1 MGLRERIFASVVV
14 DIAIGLAAAVV
25 LPAAAQSPGV
35 ALVVDRVG
43 AVSLGE
49 AGATRPVATL
59 AVLPAGTRLQLE
71 PASSLTLLYV
81 ASGDEY
87 TVSGPG
93 GAQVDAAGV
102 STTQGAVAR
111 RRAPGA
117 AKPVQLRGD
126 ALAMGVVVM
135 RSGGLR
141 ARRPAGAL
149 TAPPERFAWEAFA
162 RNDRYIV
169 ELRDA
174 AGAVV
179 YEGRAQGLAL
189 PFPASITLKPQE
201 RYTWSVTV
209 VGDSALALTS
219 GASFTLAAD
228 DVRDEAKRVRPAESA
243 AFSDRL
249 VYALWLEQ
257 VGAVGEARQMWQAL
271 AEQRPD
277 DDALTARARR

>member
-1 MGLRERIFASVVV
+1 MGLRERIFSNVVV
-14 DIAIGLAAAVV
+14 GLGLAAMSAM
-25 LPAAAQSPGV
+25 PAAAQSPGL

-43 AVSLGE
+43 TVSIAD
-49 AGATRPVATL
+49 AGAARPLATL

-93 GAQVDAAGV
+93 GAQVDAAGI

-117 AKPVQLRGD
+117 ARPVQLRGD
-126 ALAMGVVVM
+126 ALAMGGVVM

-141 ARRPAGAL
+141 ARQPAGML

-162 RNDRYIV
+162 RSDRYVV

-174 AGAVV
+174 AGTVV
-179 YEGRAQGLAL
+179 FEGRVQGLAL
-189 PFPASITLKPQE
+189 PFPASLALRPQE
-201 RYTWSVTV
+201 RYTWTV
-209 VGDSALALTS
+209 AVSGDSALALTS
-219 GASFTLAAD
+219 GANFTVASD
-228 DVRDEAKRVRPAESA
+228 DVRDEARRVRPTDGA

-257 VGAVGEARQMWQAL
+257 VGAVGEARQMWQSL

>member
-1 MGLRERIFASVVV
+1 MGLRNRIFASIVVV
-14 DIAIGLAAAVV
+14 GLAASSA
-25 LPAAAQSPGV
+25 LPVAAQSTGV

-43 AVSLGE
+43 TVSLGD

-59 AVLPAGTRLQLE
+59 AILPAGTRLQLD
-71 PASSLTLLYV
+71 PASSLTLLFV

-93 GAQVDAAGV
+93 GAQVDASGI

-117 AKPVQLRGD
+117 TKPVQLRGE
-126 ALAMGVVVM
+126 ALAMGGVVM

-141 ARRPAGAL
+141 ARQPAGVL

-162 RNDRYIV
+162 RNDRYVV

-189 PFPASITLKPQE
+189 PFPSTIALKPQE
-201 RYTWSVTV
+201 RYTWTVTV

-219 GASFTLAAD
+219 GGSFILASD
-228 DVRDEAKRVRPAESA
+228 DVRDEAKRVRPTDGA

-257 VGAVGEARQMWQAL
+257 VGATGEARQMWQSL
-271 AEQRPD
+271 ADQRPD